1 MLDELKKA
9 IFGPP
14 LFLVE
19 QAGRPRMACTKIQ
32 GRAGIMSLT
41 GTNYDEGSL
50 RSLQSLSAL
59 PVAPKASSPPLPTR
73 IAFVGNYLPRQ
84 CGIATFTTDLCTA
97 LAIEYGEG
105 RLFAIPVNDPESSY
119 DYPQQV
125 RLELEQEDLLSYER
139 AAEFLNF
146 NGNDL
151 VSLQHEYGIYG
162 GIAGRHILT
171 LLRKLKMPVVTTLHT
186 VLRNPDPDQRL
197 VLEEIARLSDRLIV
211 MSEQAAEFLREVY
224 GVQSGKIDIIPH
236 GVPDFQFMDPNYF
249 KDRFGVEGKSVLLT
263 FGLLSPNKGIE
274 NVIRAL
280 PLILARHP
288 NVVYIVSGVTHPHIR
303 RRDGERYREELL
315 ALAEKL
321 GVSSNLILINRF
333 VSAEELV
340 EHVGAADIYITPYRQ
355 EAQIVSGTLAIA
367 LGAGK
372 AIISTPYWHAKE
384 LLAERRG
391 VIVPFEN
398 PGAIA
403 AAALQLLDDD
413 GARHAMRKRA
423 YLHSRETIWPKT
435 ARKYMASFQR
445 ARFERTLKP
454 KAAQKDDSTAAAVD
468 FLPLLNSDHM
478 MDLTDDTGIL
488 QHAIFSIPNSSEG
501 YTTDDN
507 ARALIVSTFMDVSE
521 EAFDARLTRKLSHR
535 YLAFLWHAFNI
546 ETGRFR
552 NFLAYDRRWLEDVG
566 SDDSHGR
573 ALWSLGTVLG
583 ASRDPGLRGAAGR
596 LFEAAVP
603 VTLAFT
609 SPRAWAFCILGMQAY
624 LDWFPGDRAIQGL
637 RNTLANRLLD
647 IYERSHS
654 ATWQWFEKSLSYSNA
669 RLSQALILAGWRS
682 GNQRMIE
689 AGIDS
694 LKWLVAEQHRDDK
707 EMFVPIGSNGFFIEG
722 NEKARFDQQPVE
734 ACATVAACLEAYR
747 LTEEEKWLV
756 EAKRVFGWFL
766 GKNDLQVPLYDAT
779 TGGCRDGLHPDRI
792 NENQGAESTLSF
804 LMALLD
810 LQKAKVANA
819 EELQLEMSTSS

>member
-1 MLDELKKA
+1 MALNETNHSNRLQPGCLTSVA
-9 IFGPP
+9 SLPAGPRGYG
-14 LFLVE
+14 L
-19 QAGRPRMACTKIQ
+19 
-32 GRAGIMSLT
+32 
-41 GTNYDEGSL
+41 
-50 RSLQSLSAL
+50 
-59 PVAPKASSPPLPTR
+59 PLPTR

-84 CGIATFTTDLCTA
+84 CGIATFTTDLCAAMAT
-97 LAIEYGEG
+97 EFGSG

-119 DYPQQV
+119 DYPEQV
-125 RLELEQEDLLSYER
+125 RLELGQEDLTSYER

-151 VSLQHEYGIYG
+151 VCVQHEYGIYG

-186 VLRNPDPDQRL
+186 VLRNPDADQRN

-211 MSEQAAEFLREVY
+211 MSDQAAQFLREIYAVPD
-224 GVQSGKIDIIPH
+224 GKIDIIPH

-249 KDRFGVEGKSVLLT
+249 KDRFGTEGKSVLLT

-280 PLILARHP
+280 PTILARHP
-288 NVVYIVSGVTHPHIR
+288 NAVYIVSGVTHPHIR
-303 RRDGERYREELL
+303 RRDGESYREELE
-315 ALAEKL
+315 ALAAQL
-321 GVSSNLILINRF
+321 GVSSNLILVNRF

-384 LLAERRG
+384 LLAGNRG

-398 PGAIA
+398 PDAIA
-403 AAALQLLDDD
+403 EAVLHLLDND
-413 GARHAMRKRA
+413 GERHAMRKRA

-435 ARKYMASFQR
+435 AQKYMASFQR
-445 ARFERTLKP
+445 ARFERTVQP
-454 KAAQKDDSTAAAVD
+454 KAAQKGTVAANAVD
-468 FLPLLNSDHM
+468 YLPVLNTDQMLS
-478 MDLTDDTGIL
+478 LTDDTGIL
-488 QHAIFSIPNSSEG
+488 QHAIFSVPNPIEG

-507 ARALIVSTFMDVSE
+507 ARALIVSTLLDECPEHTAGQFY
-521 EAFDARLTRKLSHR
+521 ANLSHR
-535 YLAFLWHAFNI
+535 YLGFLWLAFNAD
-546 ETGRFR
+546 TGRFR
-552 NFLAYDRRWLEDVG
+552 NFLGYDRRWLESVG

-573 ALWSLGTVLG
+573 ALWSLGKVLG
-583 ASRDPGLRGAAGR
+583 HSRNAGLRGAAGR

-603 VTLAFT
+603 ATLTFT
-609 SPRAWAFCILGMQAY
+609 SPRAWAYCILGMQAY
-624 LDWFPGDRAIQGL
+624 LDWFPGDRAIQGA
-637 RNTLANRLLD
+637 RNALANRLVD
-647 IYERSHS
+647 IYERTLSS
-654 ATWQWFEKSLSYSNA
+654 TWRWFEKSLSYSNA

-682 GNQRMIE
+682 NNQRMIE
-689 AGIDS
+689 AGMDS
-694 LKWLVAEQHRDDK
+694 LKWLVAEQHRDD
-707 EMFVPIGSNGFFIEG
+707 EEIFVPIGSNGFYVEG

-734 ACATVAACLEAYR
+734 ACATISACLEVYR
-747 LTEEEKWLV
+747 LTEEGLWFE
-756 EAKRVFGWFL
+756 EAQRVFRWFL
-766 GKNDLQVPLYDAT
+766 GKNDLQFPLYDAT

-804 LMALLD
+804 LMALLEMHE
-810 LQKAKVANA
+810 AKVTNA
-819 EELQLEMSTSS
+819 RERHLEMSSSS